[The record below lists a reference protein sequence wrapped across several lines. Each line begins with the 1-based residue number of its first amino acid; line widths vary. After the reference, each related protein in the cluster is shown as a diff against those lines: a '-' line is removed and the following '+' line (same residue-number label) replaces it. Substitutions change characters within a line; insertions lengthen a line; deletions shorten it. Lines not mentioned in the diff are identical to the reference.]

1 MSTGAELKSILGIS
15 ALVSFYGIASLLVI
29 FLGPSIGLTYTW
41 EIIIIAL
48 LLLTWPF
55 AILIN
60 HLRKR
65 RAQKR
70 EAAAAAPADGAAPA
84 KSKPGGSAPRK
95 IHEELARA
103 AEEAVQWLRSSRL
116 GGSRSGDALYALP
129 CYIVAVPQ
137 ASGKTSLAL
146 SSGLDFQAL
155 PSQRRAEMK
164 IVRPTHHCDWRVT
177 EAAVLLDTAGR
188 YQNDG
193 PPREEWRAVTE
204 TLKKYRSDRALD
216 GYLVAVN
223 AARLLESSETEIEQ
237 QAKTLRARLDETI
250 QLVRARFPVYLTF
263 THMDTLPGFE
273 AFFHDGKSPGEVWG
287 ATIPLEKSANAH
299 ALFDLEFDQ
308 LYESLVRRR
317 LLRLGVP

>member
-1 MSTGAELKSILGIS
+1 MSTGSEIKSVLGIS

-29 FLGPSIGLTYTW
+29 FLGPSIGLNYTW

-70 EAAAAAPADGAAPA
+70 ETAGTAAVDSAAAPQPA
-84 KSKPGGSAPRK
+84 KAGSAPRR

-103 AEEAVQWLRSSRL
+103 AEEAVQWLRSSKL
-116 GGSRSGDALYALP
+116 GGAHSGDALYALP
-129 CYIVAVPQ
+129 WYIVAGPL

-146 SSGLDFQAL
+146 SSGLDFQTL

-188 YQNDG
+188 YQSDG
-193 PPREEWRAVTE
+193 PARDEWHAVTE
-204 TLKKYRSDRALD
+204 TLRKYRSNRALD
-216 GYLVAVN
+216 GYLVAVD
-223 AARLLESSETEIEQ
+223 ASRILESSETEIEQ

-250 QLVRARFPVYLTF
+250 QGVHVRFPCVSHLHPHGQASGVRCFLSGRKNSGRSLGCDDSAGEISERARFV
-263 THMDTLPGFE
+263 
-273 AFFHDGKSPGEVWG
+273 
-287 ATIPLEKSANAH
+287 
-299 ALFDLEFDQ
+299 
-308 LYESLVRRR
+308 
-317 LLRLGVP
+317 